1 MSTPFFSGVTA
12 AQNTGS
18 SLSLQVPGDCEA
30 SFYASGPLSGTWG
43 ATVRFWEQR
52 GDGGLALV
60 ASAVLTQAGPNVDG
74 KGMRAYDSLN
84 LNVNGGS
91 VFFADV
97 TAVTGTIPAPGL
109 YAEGR

>member
-18 SLSLQVPGDCEA
+18 SLPLQVPGDCEA

-52 GDGGLALV
+52 GDGELALV
-60 ASAVLTQAGPNVDG
+60 ASAILTQAGPYTG
-74 KGMRAYDSLN
+74 GTGQRAYDQKN
-84 LNVNGGS
+84 YMVDGGS

-97 TAVTGTIPAPGL
+97 TSVTGTIPAPGL

>member
-1 MSTPFFSGVTA
+1 MSAPFFSGVTA
-12 AQNTGS
+12 NQAAG
-18 SLSLQVPGDCEA
+18 LSQSWTPAGDCEA
-30 SFYASGPLSGTWG
+30 SFYASGPLSGTWS
-43 ATVRFWEQR
+43 ATVRFWEAR

-74 KGMRAYDSLN
+74 TGTRAYDSQN

-91 VFFADV
+91 QFFADV
-97 TAVTGTIPAPGL
+97 TAVTGTIPARGL

>member
-12 AQNTGS
+12 NQAAVLSRPFNT
-18 SLSLQVPGDCEA
+18 PGDCEA

-43 ATVRFWEQR
+43 AKVRFWEQR

-74 KGMRAYDSLN
+74 TGTLAYDSLD

-91 VFFADV
+91 QFFADV